1 MYFLWLCVE
10 WNLGLIGIVLSFASK
25 DHIYMCIL
33 PVLALMPLTYSVR
46 LFWHCSVM
54 AVLHDVALLKGFE
67 QGCEPAASNE
77 LSCPHHSLSNSV
89 YPDVGMSPHLST

>member
-1 MYFLWLCVE
+1 
-10 WNLGLIGIVLSFASK
+10 
-25 DHIYMCIL
+25 
-33 PVLALMPLTYSVR
+33 
-46 LFWHCSVM
+46 M
-54 AVLHDVALLKGFE
+54 AVLRDVALLKGFE